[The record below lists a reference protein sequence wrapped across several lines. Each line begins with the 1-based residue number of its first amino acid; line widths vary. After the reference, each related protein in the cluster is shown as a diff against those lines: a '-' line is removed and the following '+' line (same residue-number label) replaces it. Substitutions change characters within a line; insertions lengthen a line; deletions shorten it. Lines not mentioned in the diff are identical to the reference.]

1 MKPFKVALD
10 WTANT
15 NHTGFFVAREKGYY
29 HEIGLEVEL
38 LTPDVDEY
46 SLTPAKRVELG
57 EADCALCP
65 FESIVSYRTKKNV
78 FDAVTIAAIFREDL
92 SAIVTLG
99 DSQLKRPSDLDGAI
113 YASYQARYEDEIVRH
128 MIKNDGGNGV
138 FEIVYPK
145 KLGIWET
152 IVTKKYDATWIF
164 MNWEGIQA
172 KNRGVS
178 LNEFRLAD
186 YGIPYGYSPVVM
198 TSRKAVAENTI
209 DYSNFLRATKKGYL
223 FAQGNLKEA
232 VDVITPYVS
241 EQDRDIDLLQ
251 SQEFTAP
258 YYGTVDNWGVLEKE
272 KVEAY
277 LNWLRRTGLE
287 PQKLGFDSLV
297 FEGLV

>member
-1 MKPFKVALD
+1 MKLFKVALD

-65 FESIVSYRTKKNV
+65 FESIVSYRTKKDV
-78 FDAVTIAAIFREDL
+78 FDAVAIAAIFREDL

-272 KVEAY
+272 KVGAY

>member
-1 MKPFKVALD
+1 MKLFKVALD

>member
-78 FDAVTIAAIFREDL
+78 FDAVAIAAIFREDL
-92 SAIVTLG
+92 SAIVTLD

-258 YYGTVDNWGVLEKE
+258 YYGTVDNWGVLEKG

-287 PQKLGFDSLV
+287 PQQLGFDSLV

>member
-78 FDAVTIAAIFREDL
+78 FDAVAIAAIFREDL

>member
-65 FESIVSYRTKKNV
+65 FESIVSYRTKKDV
-78 FDAVTIAAIFREDL
+78 FDAVAIAAIFREDL

>member
-1 MKPFKVALD
+1 MKLFKVALD

-65 FESIVSYRTKKNV
+65 FESIVSYRTKKDV
-78 FDAVTIAAIFREDL
+78 FDAVAIAAIFREDL